1 MELELIKRI
10 ATMVLE
16 RLAPFCQAF
25 PHPRPIPVGVSGR
38 HVHLSAADLESLY
51 GAGHSLQQQRELSQ
65 PGQYAATET
74 VTLVGPKGCL
84 ERVRV
89 LGPLRGRTQVEI
101 SRSDAIHLGLN
112 PPVRESGHLDGAPGV
127 TIVGP
132 QGPVP
137 LREGLIV
144 ARRHIHMSPAEA
156 EAFGVKDGENVRV
169 LVGRERSLVFD
180 QVTMRVKH
188 GFALEL
194 HLDTDEAN
202 AAGLGNGDTVHL
214 LTRVP
219 AKTPQ
224 GYAPMPEDAGERARE
239 TVKGALALVT
249 DQDVRRARRDGTGI
263 MLRKDGLLTPLARDT
278 AKELGVQISREVK

>member
-1 MELELIKRI
+1 MELDLIKRI
-10 ATMVLE
+10 VALILE
-16 RLAPFCQAF
+16 RTAPFCQAF
-25 PHPRPIPVGVSGR
+25 PHPRPIPVGVSSR
-38 HVHLSAADLESLY
+38 HVHLSAADLATLY
-51 GAGHSLQQQRELSQ
+51 GTGHSLQKQRDLSQ
-65 PGQYAATET
+65 PGQYAAMET

-89 LGPLRGRTQVEI
+89 LGPLRERTQVEI

-112 PPVRESGHLDGAPGV
+112 PPVRESGNLDGTLGV

-156 EAFGVKDGENVRV
+156 EGFGLKDGENVRI
-169 LVGRERSLVFD
+169 LAGQERNLVFD
-180 QVTMRVKH
+180 QVTVRVKP

-202 AAGLGNGDTVHL
+202 AAGLGNGDTARL
-214 LTRVP
+214 LTRIP
-219 AKTPQ
+219 AKPPQ
-224 GYAPMPEDAGERARE
+224 GFAPFSETAGGSMRAP
-239 TVKGALALVT
+239 VHGALSLVT
-249 DQDVRRARRDGTGI
+249 EQDIRRARRDGTAI
-263 MLRKDGLLTPLARDT
+263 LVTKDGLLTPLARDT